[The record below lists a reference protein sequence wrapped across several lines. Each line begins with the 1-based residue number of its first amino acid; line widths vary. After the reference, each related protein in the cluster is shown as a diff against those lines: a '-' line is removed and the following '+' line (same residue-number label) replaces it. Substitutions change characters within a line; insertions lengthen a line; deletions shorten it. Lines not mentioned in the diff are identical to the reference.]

1 MYKRRDQLFPFEAL
15 SFLATKTAKMGS
27 RGDYLGDL
35 GLGTTQGLCD
45 AGIGATLFLKRIFWD
60 VWTFEG
66 AFQLHFMMIKD
77 NQVMFKQD
85 KKK

>member
-1 MYKRRDQLFPFEAL
+1 
-15 SFLATKTAKMGS
+15 MGS

-45 AGIGATLFLKRIFWD
+45 AGIGATLFLKRVFWD

-85 KKK
+85 KKNKQEEKTTFSMLTITRSPG